1 MIQRIQTVFLAV
13 AALLLAATM
22 VFGLP
27 LLTIATPEG
36 IYRLLPD
43 AVYFNGE
50 KVLMTYA
57 VLASVTVG
65 LLLCFYAIMQYKNR
79 KFQLNL
85 VKVSVLSQ
93 LIFVVMVFLYYDRV
107 HDLATE
113 GLAEGAAV
121 SSSFSPILSAPVVAI
136 FLCMLAIRAIKKDE
150 ALVRSA
156 DRLR

>member
-13 AALLLAATM
+13 AALLLALTM
-22 VFGLP
+22 AFGIP
-27 LLTIATPEG
+27 LLTVTGPNGA
-36 IYRLLPD
+36 YRLLPD
-43 AVYFNGE
+43 AVYLNGE

-65 LLLCFYAIMQYKNR
+65 LLLAFYAIMQYRNR
-79 KFQLNL
+79 KFQMNL

-93 LIFVVMVFLYYDRV
+93 LIFLVMVFFQYDRV
-107 HDLATE
+107 HDLAT
-113 GLAEGAAV
+113 GGAAADV
-121 SSSFSPILSAPVVAI
+121 AVSFSPVLSAPVVAI